1 MKLAGAAIERF
12 LKSPDK
18 NVRAVLVYGPDEGLV
33 RERARALALSVVEDL
48 NDPFRVASFAHEAP
62 LIEDA
67 TRLADEAASLSLMGG
82 RRLVRVREAS
92 DKLAKAVAL
101 LLDRDSDSFSVLE
114 AGDLGPRS
122 ALRKLFEASPHGAAM
137 PCYVED
143 ERQLARTLSDAL
155 AERNVRIDGDA
166 LQALASSLVGD
177 RMIARQEVEKL
188 ATYLGPGTTATLEDV
203 EAVVGDSAGLAIDDA
218 AQAAASG
225 DVPGLDRCLTRL
237 FAEATSAIGLLRV
250 AQTYVR
256 RLHATRARI
265 DAGDSVDAAC
275 AKLQPP
281 LFFKARDN
289 FMRQVERW
297 TLPRLETAM
306 NGLVAAEAACKRT
319 GAEETVLA
327 SRAMFAVAQLAARR

>member
-33 RERARALALSVVEDL
+33 RERARAMALLVVEDL
-48 NDPFRVASFAHEAP
+48 NDPFRVASFANEAP
-62 LIEDA
+62 LLEDP

-82 RRLVRVREAS
+82 RRLVRVREAG
-92 DKLAKAVAL
+92 DKLAKAAAL
-101 LLDRDSDSFSVLE
+101 LLERESDSFTVVE

-122 ALRKLFEASPHGAAM
+122 ALRKLFEASPAGAAM

-143 ERQLARTLSDAL
+143 ERQLARTLSEAL
-155 AERNVRIDGDA
+155 AERQVRIDGDA
-166 LQALASSLVGD
+166 LQLLAGSLVGD

-188 ATYLGPGTTATLEDV
+188 ATYLGAGATATIEDV
-203 EAVVGDSAGLAIDDA
+203 EAVVGDSAGLALDDV

-225 DVPGLDRCLTRL
+225 DVPGLDRALTRL
-237 FAEATSAIGLLRV
+237 FAESTSAIGLLRV

-275 AKLQPP
+275 SKLQPP

-289 FMRQVERW
+289 FIRQVERW
-297 TLPRLETAM
+297 SLVRLETAM

-319 GAEETVLA
+319 GADEAVLT
-327 SRAMFAVAQLAARR
+327 SRALFAVAQLAARR